1 LLDPAALD
9 VTPVISLLTPTAM
22 LDPSGRAD
30 DTIAMGANQTLNGVG
45 TVNGVLTSLGL
56 VSPGLGANTGVLT
69 VVGNATLSGKTAMK
83 LDKANAT
90 NDLLV
95 SFGSITYGGTLVIT
109 NLSTALA
116 VGDAFQLFSASG
128 GFNGSFSAIQPA
140 SPGSGMSWDTSSLAV
155 DGTLKIATGPITG
168 PTTNATITSVM
179 LSGTN
184 LLVHGTNNN
193 VPNTTGRYVILTST
207 NIAKPLSSWTPVLTN
222 TFTGGTFDY
231 TNPIVPGTLQQY
243 IDVQV
248 IP

>member
-1 LLDPAALD
+1 
-9 VTPVISLLTPTAM
+9 M